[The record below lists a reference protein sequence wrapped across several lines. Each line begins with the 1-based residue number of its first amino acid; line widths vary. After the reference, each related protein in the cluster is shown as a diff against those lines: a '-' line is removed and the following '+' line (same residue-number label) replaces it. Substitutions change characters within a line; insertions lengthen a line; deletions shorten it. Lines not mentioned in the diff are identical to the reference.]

1 MERHFEQELE
11 QVRTALFEMA
21 GRVEELVASAMRAL
35 VDRDS
40 ELARRVIASDAAID
54 RAEMEIDER
63 CMRLLVLQEPKAR
76 DLRLVVMV
84 MKIVNDLERIGDSAK
99 NMGQAVLVLN
109 QDAPLEPFVDLPR
122 LALLA
127 QKMVTDA
134 LDSLARRDAALARD
148 VIIRDDEVDALYRQ
162 IFREL
167 VGYMVED
174 TRSVTRA
181 LELLLYARNLER
193 VADHAT
199 NIAENIVYYLE
210 ARDIRHTLAKSNEPA
225 GS

>member
-1 MERHFEQELE
+1 MERHFETELE
-11 QVRTALFEMA
+11 KIRSSLFAMA
-21 GRVEELVASAMRAL
+21 GKVEEHVALAMRGL

-40 ELARRVIASDAAID
+40 EVARRVIALDAEVD
-54 RAEMEIDER
+54 RLEMEIDEA
-63 CMRLLVLQEPKAR
+63 CMRLLVLQDPKAR

-99 NMGQAVLVLN
+99 NMAQAVLVLN
-109 QDAPLEPFVDLPR
+109 QDAPLKPYVDLPR
-122 LALLA
+122 LAQLA
-127 QKMVTDA
+127 QQMVADA
-134 LDSLARRDAALARD
+134 LDSLAKRDAALARD

-167 VGYMVED
+167 VSYMVED
-174 TRSVTRA
+174 PKTVTRA
-181 LELLLYARNLER
+181 LELVLYARNLER

-210 ARDIRHTLAKSNEPA
+210 AKDIRHTLSKSPA
-225 GS
+225 SQS

>member
-1 MERHFEQELE
+1 MERQFDNEIDKI
-11 QVRTALFEMA
+11 RSALFAMA
-21 GRVEELVASAMRAL
+21 GKVEEHVAMAMRGL

-40 ELARRVIASDAAID
+40 ELARRVIALDAEVD
-54 RAEMEIDER
+54 RAEMEIDES
-63 CMRLLVLQEPKAR
+63 CMRLLVLQDPKAR
-76 DLRLVVMV
+76 DLRLVVMI

-109 QDAPLEPFVDLPR
+109 QDAPLKPYVDLPR
-122 LALLA
+122 LAQLA

-134 LDSLARRDAALARD
+134 LDSLAKSDAALARD

-167 VGYMVED
+167 VSYMVED
-174 TRSVTRA
+174 TKTVTRA

-210 ARDIRHTLAKSNEPA
+210 ARDIRHTLSKSPGPTA
-225 GS
+225 G